1 MAGKSGKFS
10 KPSLKNKIN
19 FNIYL
24 QNSKI
29 ASIII
34 LKIIKKENTM
44 SNRDKVRGNG
54 LADVLGILA
63 ETVAFFTI
71 VLFLVMLIQANW
83 PFIPA
88 GTVLD
93 ILNVAMYYAP
103 LVLTLIVCLQVTS
116 RQPLIVRLIFYII
129 IVAIIVF
136 QFFPGTWSNMVK
148 AIK

>member
-1 MAGKSGKFS
+1 
-10 KPSLKNKIN
+10 
-19 FNIYL
+19 
-24 QNSKI
+24 
-29 ASIII
+29 
-34 LKIIKKENTM
+34 M

-71 VLFLVMLIQANW
+71 LLFFVMLIQANW

-116 RQPLIVRLIFYII
+116 RQPLVIRLIFYII
-129 IVAIIVF
+129 IAAIIVF
-136 QFFPGTWSNMVK
+136 QFFPGTWNNMVK